1 LHFCTGTILIFLRK
15 FRLTAG
21 ILNLMST
28 MIIVSRVASRGI
40 STARRQIESKSC
52 RIYVHQRRR
61 GKSTLSSHQ
70 EEKEPFYGKPR
81 EATSGT
87 STSTTIG
94 NRIAIA
100 IHNATT
106 AYSDPT
112 RADAVAVLG
121 EITGPITLQRMHK
134 TMINDPI
141 GYQILKD
148 RPIVSK
154 STIPEYEQ
162 LILNAPNYNDINDD
176 DDNLT
181 FGQAYGSFLK
191 IHGFDPDERDE
202 VNYVEDDTLAYI
214 MLRYRQCHDYFH
226 TITGLPPTVLGEL
239 GLKWFELFQ
248 TGLPVA
254 ALSCTVG
261 SLRLS
266 KEEQQILKNIYL
278 PWAMKMNNQQQQQ
291 DPTSSSS
298 SSSSSLSSSPFLMN
312 VYYEKEFDTP
322 IKELRNRL
330 NLVPAPSIISSSNS
344 SSSST

>member
-1 LHFCTGTILIFLRK
+1 
-15 FRLTAG
+15 
-21 ILNLMST
+21 MST
-28 MIIVSRVASRGI
+28 MIIVPSVASRGI
-40 STARRQIESKSC
+40 ISAVRRGQIGSKSH
-52 RIYVHQRRR
+52 RICVHRR
-61 GKSTLSSHQ
+61 GKSTLSSQ
-70 EEKEPFYGKPR
+70 DEEPFYGKPR
-81 EATSGT
+81 ESTSGT
-87 STSTTIG
+87 STSTTIR

-121 EITGPITLQRMHK
+121 EITGPITLQRIHQK
-134 TMINDPI
+134 MINDPI
-141 GYQILKD
+141 GRQILKD

-154 STIPEYEQ
+154 ATIPEYEQ
-162 LILNAPNYNDINDD
+162 LILNAPNYNDTINHDD
-176 DDNLT
+176 DNDDNLT

-261 SLRLS
+261 SLRLNQ
-266 KEEQQILKNIYL
+266 EEQQILQNIYL

-291 DPTSSSS
+291 DPTSLS
-298 SSSSSLSSSPFLMN
+298 SSSSSLPSLSSPFLMN

-344 SSSST
+344 NRT

>member
-1 LHFCTGTILIFLRK
+1 
-15 FRLTAG
+15 
-21 ILNLMST
+21 
-28 MIIVSRVASRGI
+28 MIIVSRVVSRGI
-40 STARRQIESKSC
+40 STVRRRGQIEAKSHH
-52 RIYVHQRRR
+52 RIYVHQRR
-61 GKSTLSSHQ
+61 GNKSTLSSSQ
-70 EEKEPFYGKPR
+70 DDEEPFYGKPR
-81 EATSGT
+81 ARASGT
-87 STSTTIG
+87 STSTTTIG

-121 EITGPITLQRMHK
+121 EITGPITLQRIHQK
-134 TMINDPI
+134 MITDPI
-141 GYQILKD
+141 GRQILKD

-154 STIPEYEQ
+154 ATIPEYEQ
-162 LILNAPNYNDINDD
+162 LILNAPNYNDTINNHD

-191 IHGFDPDERDE
+191 IHGFDPDERDD
-202 VNYVEDDTLAYI
+202 VNYIEDETLAYI

-248 TGLPVA
+248 TGLPIA

-261 SLRLS
+261 SLRLNH
-266 KEEQQILKNIYL
+266 EEQQILQNIYL
-278 PWAMKMNNQQQQQ
+278 PWAMKMNSQQQ
-291 DPTSSSS
+291 DPS
-298 SSSSSLSSSPFLMN
+298 SSSSSLSSPFLMN
-312 VYYEKEFDTP
+312 IYYEKEFDTP

-344 SSSST
+344 NST